1 MKHIAISILTLVALA
16 ASAMIAP
23 NVAGQPQLT
32 VEQRLAS
39 EFARAAVMRLSAE
52 PMTID
57 SLTVG
62 VSMISEALSL
72 DSDNVELWQTAL
84 NIALMAENDQLK
96 ARALERLN
104 TLDLTHETARLM
116 RLNASIDRFQTF
128 EERSAAYER
137 LLTDANLP
145 RLGEPVASR
154 LALDLALLHQRRGEI
169 DAFSRWL
176 TKAVTWDRANRSAA
190 AIAAGFYRSQLD
202 DPVAVAE
209 LLVNLMIT
217 DPTNV
222 SAQIDLAQLLL
233 EHGAFEGAER
243 IYRLAIRSMTK
254 DYRSPPH
261 GLIVDHAV
269 SLWARGHDDF
279 ALESLEKRT
288 REIEYDYR
296 TFMQRQKPELTYD
309 ELMAMH
315 RYDQSVATVM
325 AVISVSR
332 GDRVASAA
340 VTIAMNAC
348 ATAIEDVKSD
358 LANTPPDNTQRLE
371 QLRAALAQRQLE
383 SAWTA
388 LWLGGPL
395 DQIQQWLDAAAEYQP
410 LSPEASARFA
420 GWLAFR
426 HGQFE
431 DAEQQLAPLSS
442 QDPTAKLGLAHVL
455 HAQGRA
461 ADAAREFFDV
471 ARTQPGSVIGVWAA
485 ARLKELTGQAPAP
498 SDQAKAM
505 NRLIASI
512 NVQLDRAVEDPT
524 QAIGMRLTL
533 PKDTFNPYEPLIMTL
548 QLTNNSMYPLG
559 FDRNG
564 PIRPQILVVPS
575 VRSAHVERSGE
586 LRTFMIDAGRVL
598 RLNPKE
604 TVTIKIDLRNY
615 WPGEAINGL
624 AVNGA
629 LLKLR
634 TFINFAINPQGA
646 AVPAL
651 YGMEMEAPLIRIDG
665 QRLTTEWR
673 DETMHMLKSMSGG
686 DDLLRRM
693 AIFSHLIASAPRVEA
708 TLEDRQ
714 FIESARIAFGEAF
727 AKLDGA
733 SQAWL
738 LAVMPR
744 GSPKAI
750 EGLQPTLAI
759 ARSSQDRLVSI
770 AYLIVHAQGS
780 NDPMFDAAKRSDD
793 AKLQSLARAIEADL
807 RLKEAAAN
815 R

>member
-1 MKHIAISILTLVALA
+1 MKHSTTLLLALVAALGVTATA
-16 ASAMIAP
+16 AGKQTI
-23 NVAGQPQLT
+23 Q
-32 VEQRLAS
+32 QRLAS
-39 EFARAAVMRLSAE
+39 EYARAAVMRVAGE
-52 PMTID
+52 P
-57 SLTVG
+57 LTVDALAIG
-62 VSMISEALSL
+62 VNMISEALAL
-72 DSDNVELWQTAL
+72 DPTNVEFWQTAL
-84 NIALMAENDQLK
+84 NIALMAENEQLK
-96 ARALERLN
+96 TTALERLT
-104 TLDLTHETARLM
+104 TLDPTHETARLM
-116 RLNASIDRFQTF
+116 RLNASLDRFQTF

-137 LLTDANLP
+137 LLTDENVP

-169 DAFSRWL
+169 EAFSHWL

-190 AIAAGFYRSQLD
+190 AIATGFYRSQLD

-222 SAQIDLAQLLL
+222 SAQVDLAQLLL

-243 IYRLAIRSMTK
+243 IYRLAIRSMLK
-254 DYRSPPH
+254 DYQSPPN
-261 GLIVDHAV
+261 GVIVDHAV
-269 SLWARGHDDF
+269 SLWARGHDEH
-279 ALESLEKRT
+279 AIEVLARRE
-288 REIEYDYR
+288 REIEFDYR
-296 TFMQRQKPELTYD
+296 LFMQRQNSKLTVD

-315 RYDQSVATVM
+315 RYDQSIATVM
-325 AVISVSR
+325 AVILVNR
-332 GDRVASAA
+332 GDPQAA
-340 VTIAMNAC
+340 NAVNIAMSAC
-348 ATAIEDVKSD
+348 ASAIEDLKTEAAGVPPE
-358 LANTPPDNTQRLE
+358 NTERLE
-371 QLRAALAQRQLE
+371 QLRAALAQRHLE
-383 SAWTA
+383 AAWTA

-395 DQIQQWLDAAAEYQP
+395 EKVQQWLDAAADYQP
-410 LSPEASARFA
+410 LSPDASARFA

-426 HGQFE
+426 KGDLDGATQL
-431 DAEQQLAPLSS
+431 LAPLAPS
-442 QDPTAKLGLAHVL
+442 DPTARLGLGHIFQ
-455 HAQGRA
+455 AQERTSEA
-461 ADAAREFFDV
+461 SREFLDV

-485 ARLKELTGQAPAP
+485 ARLKELVGQTVTP
-498 SDQAKAM
+498 SDQAQAL
-505 NRLIASI
+505 NQLIASI
-512 NVQLDRAVEDPT
+512 NVHFDRAVEDPSL
-524 QAIGMRLTL
+524 AIGMRVTF
-533 PKDTFNPYEPLIMTL
+533 PKDTFSLYEPLVATV

-598 RLNPKE
+598 RLKPKE
-604 TVTIKIDLRNY
+604 SVTIQLDLRNY
-615 WPGEAINGL
+615 WPGEAINSL

-634 TFINFAINPQGA
+634 TFLNFAVNPQGA

-651 YGMEMEAPLIRIDG
+651 YGMEVEAPLTRIDG

-673 DETMHMLKSMSGG
+673 DETIGMLRTMSGG
-686 DDLLRRM
+686 DELLRRM
-693 AIFSHLIASAPRVEA
+693 AIFSHLIAAAPRIEA

-714 FIESARIAFGEAF
+714 FIESARIAFGESF

-733 SQAWL
+733 SQAWIL
-738 LAVMPR
+738 SVMPR
-744 GSPKAI
+744 GSPKII

-770 AYLIVHAQGS
+770 AYLVFHAQS
-780 NDPMFDAAKRSDD
+780 WQDPMFDAAKRSDD
-793 AKLQSLARAIEADL
+793 AKLQALARAIEADM